1 MPASIRGW
9 HLLVLLTFSFTLASG
24 YWAAVEAHAAAAL
37 REVPA
42 AADVPA
48 AAGVGVVVRE
58 LVAREDEALLLPDV
72 VAASY

>member
-1 MPASIRGW
+1 MPASTRDW
-9 HLLVLLTFSFTLASG
+9 HLAILLTFSFLAFG
-24 YWAAVEAHAAAAL
+24 YWAAVGAHAAAAQ

-48 AAGVGVVVRE
+48 AAGVVVRE

-72 VAASY
+72 AAASY